1 VNIDHEPPA
10 AHFLSRGF
18 MTKTG
23 SLFLA
28 GTALIALA
36 TPSLA
41 APKKAQTS
49 QSDPRLGVLEQQLR
63 DVQQQL
69 AEIKGRQE
77 DNDYSGAVRDLK
89 RSTSDQYADV
99 SNQIAS
105 QTRTS
110 IPNGRL
116 TFASPDGQFSLA
128 LRALAQFDAGYFSQ
142 GKNPATVDLN
152 SGSNFRRAQLGLQGA
167 VFKDWSYNFVYD
179 FGGSGVEKNGY
190 IYYAYLQYDGLG
202 PFHARIGAIAPFA
215 GIEDATGSA
224 DLLFLERP
232 SVTDVARNIG
242 GSPGREGIDL
252 FVQGDTYLL
261 SVAYTG
267 KKTTDAATFD
277 SQQSVVTRASW
288 LAVSEP
294 DVKWLLDANLT
305 HVFKIADTGAN
316 ANANSFSF
324 SNGPEVTVDATKTVN
339 TGNIDANKVTQFGF
353 ETAVTYAGFYGQ
365 GGWFH
370 FDVERR
376 TAVPNPDFSGWYALL
391 TYSLTGEEHLYDPTT
406 ASFRGLRPAKPLGS
420 PGGYGAWEL
429 KARYSSIDLDFNPLT
444 TAATGGIFGGKQD
457 VWTVGV
463 NWYVNNAIRFSLDYD
478 NIQVNHVNAPGTD
491 ISANAIALRSQIS
504 L

>member
-1 VNIDHEPPA
+1 VTIDHEPPA

-18 MTKTG
+18 MIKTG

-28 GTALIALA
+28 SAALIALTA
-36 TPSLA
+36 PSLA
-41 APKKAQTS
+41 APGKTAPL
-49 QSDPRLGVLEQQLR
+49 QSDPRLSALEQQLR
-63 DVQQQL
+63 NVQRQL
-69 AEIKGRQE
+69 AEIRGKQD
-77 DNDYSGAVRDLK
+77 DNDYSSAVRDLK

-105 QTRTS
+105 QTR
-110 IPNGRL
+110 IAMPNGRL

-128 LRALAQFDAGYFSQ
+128 LRGLVQFDAGYFLQ
-142 GKNPATVDLN
+142 GRNPATVDLN
-152 SGSNFRRAQLGLQGA
+152 SGTNFRRAQLGFQGT
-167 VFKDWSYNFVYD
+167 VFRDWSYNFIYD

-232 SVTDVARNIG
+232 SVTDIARNIG
-242 GSPGREGIDL
+242 GSPGREGLDL

-267 KKTTDAATFD
+267 KKTGDAATFD
-277 SQQSVVTRASW
+277 AQQSVVTRASW
-288 LAVSEP
+288 LAISEP

-305 HVFKIADTGAN
+305 HVFKVADTVAN
-316 ANANSFSF
+316 TNANSFSF
-324 SNGPEVTVDATKTVN
+324 SSGPELSVDATRTVN
-339 TGNIDANKVTQFGF
+339 TGNIDASKVTQFGF
-353 ETAVTYAGFYGQ
+353 ETAATHAGFYGQ

-370 FDVERR
+370 FDVARR

-429 KARYSSIDLDFNPLT
+429 KARYSSVDLDFNPLT
-444 TAATGGIFGGKQD
+444 SVGAGGIVGGKQD
-457 VWTVGV
+457 VWTLGI

-491 ISANAIALRSQIS
+491 ISASAIALRSQIA

>member
-1 VNIDHEPPA
+1 
-10 AHFLSRGF
+10 
-18 MTKTG
+18 MTK
-23 SLFLA
+23 SVSVLLA
-28 GTALIALA
+28 GVALIALTA
-36 TPSLA
+36 PSLA
-41 APKKAQTS
+41 APKNAATP
-49 QSDPRLGVLEQQLR
+49 QSDPRLGLLEQQLR

-69 AEIKGRQE
+69 AEIKGKQE

-89 RSTSDQYADV
+89 RSTSDQYADI

-105 QTRTS
+105 QTRTT

-116 TFASPDGQFSLA
+116 SFATPDGQFSLA
-128 LRALAQFDAGYFSQ
+128 LRGLVQFDAGYFSQ
-142 GKNPATVDLN
+142 GKNPASVDLN
-152 SGSNFRRAQLGLQGA
+152 SGTNFRRAQLGFQGT
-167 VFKDWSYNFVYD
+167 VFKDWSYNFIYD

-232 SVTDVARNIG
+232 SVADIARNIG
-242 GSPGREGIDL
+242 GSPGREGLDL
-252 FVQGDTYLL
+252 YVQGDDYLV

-277 SQQSVVTRASW
+277 SQQALVTRASW
-288 LAVSEP
+288 LAVADS
-294 DVKWLLDANLT
+294 DVKWLVDANLT
-305 HVFKIADTGAN
+305 HVVKVADTAANSN
-316 ANANSFSF
+316 ANTFSF
-324 SNGPEVTVDATKTVN
+324 SNGPEVTIDATKTIN
-339 TGNIDANKVTQFGF
+339 TGNIDANKVTEFGF
-353 ETAVTYAGFYGQ
+353 ETAATYAGFYGQ

-370 FDVERR
+370 FDIDRR
-376 TAVPNPDFSGWYALL
+376 TAVPNPDFSGWYAAL
-391 TYSLTGEEHLYDPTT
+391 TYSLTGEEHQYDATT

-444 TAATGGIFGGKQD
+444 TAAAGGIAGGKQD
-457 VWTVGV
+457 VWTLGV

-478 NIQVNHVNAPGTD
+478 NISVNHVNAPTTD
-491 ISANAIALRSQIS
+491 ISASAITVRSQIS

>member
-1 VNIDHEPPA
+1 VAIDHEPA
-10 AHFLSRGF
+10 AAQFLSRGF
-18 MTKTG
+18 MTKTV

-28 GTALIALA
+28 GAALIALTA
-36 TPSLA
+36 PSLA
-41 APKKAQTS
+41 APRKAAAP
-49 QSDPRLGVLEQQLR
+49 QSDPRLGALEQQLR
-63 DVQQQL
+63 DVQRQL
-69 AEIKGRQE
+69 AEIKGGQD

-105 QTRTS
+105 QTR
-110 IPNGRL
+110 IAMPNGRL
-116 TFASPDGQFSLA
+116 TFASPDGQFSLS
-128 LRALAQFDAGYFSQ
+128 LRGLVQFDAGYFSQ
-142 GKNPATVDLN
+142 GKNPAAVDLN
-152 SGSNFRRAQLGLQGA
+152 SGTNFRRAQLGFQGT
-167 VFKDWSYNFVYD
+167 VFRDWSYNFIYD

-232 SVTDVARNIG
+232 AVTDIARNIA
-242 GSPGREGIDL
+242 GSPGREGLDL

-261 SVAYTG
+261 SAAYTT

-277 SQQSVVTRASW
+277 EQSAVVTRASW

-294 DVKWLLDANLT
+294 DVKWLLDANFT
-305 HVFKIADTGAN
+305 HVFKLPDAAAN
-316 ANANSFSF
+316 SGANSFSF
-324 SNGPEVTVDATKTVN
+324 SNGPELTVDASKTVN
-339 TGNIDANKVTQFGF
+339 TGNIDANHVTQFGF
-353 ETAVTYAGFYGQ
+353 ETAATYAGFYGQ

-370 FDVERR
+370 FNIDRR
-376 TAVPNPDFSGWYALL
+376 TPVPNPDFSGWYAAL

-406 ASFRGLRPAKPLGS
+406 ASFRGLRPAKPLGT

-429 KARYSSIDLDFNPLT
+429 KARYSSIDLDFNPLA
-444 TAATGGIFGGKQD
+444 TAAAGGIFGGKQN
-457 VWTVGV
+457 VWTLGV
-463 NWYVNNAIRFSLDYD
+463 NWYVNNAIRFSVDYD

-491 ISANAIALRSQIS
+491 ISASAIALRSQIS

>member
-1 VNIDHEPPA
+1 
-10 AHFLSRGF
+10 
-18 MTKTG
+18 MTKTV

-28 GTALIALA
+28 GAALIALTA
-36 TPSLA
+36 PSLA
-41 APKKAQTS
+41 APRKVAAP
-49 QSDPRLGVLEQQLR
+49 QSDPRLGALEQQLR
-63 DVQQQL
+63 DVQRQL
-69 AEIKGRQE
+69 AEIKGRQD

-105 QTRTS
+105 QTR
-110 IPNGRL
+110 IAMPNGRL

-128 LRALAQFDAGYFSQ
+128 LRGLVQFDAGYFSQ
-142 GKNPATVDLN
+142 GKNPAAVDLN
-152 SGSNFRRAQLGLQGA
+152 SGSNFRRAQLGFQGT
-167 VFKDWSYNFVYD
+167 VFKDWSYNFIYD

-232 SVTDVARNIG
+232 SVTDIARNIG
-242 GSPGREGIDL
+242 GSPGREGLDL

-288 LAVSEP
+288 LAYADS
-294 DVKWLLDANLT
+294 DVKWLVDANLT
-305 HVFKIADTGAN
+305 HVFKIADTAAN

-324 SNGPEVTVDATKTVN
+324 SNGPEVALDATKTVN

-353 ETAVTYAGFYGQ
+353 ETAATYAGFYGQ

-370 FDVERR
+370 FDVDRR

-444 TAATGGIFGGKQD
+444 TAATGGIAGGKQD
-457 VWTVGV
+457 VWTLGV

-478 NIQVNHVNAPGTD
+478 NISVNHINAPATD

>member
-1 VNIDHEPPA
+1 
-10 AHFLSRGF
+10 
-18 MTKTG
+18 MTKAG

-28 GTALIALA
+28 GAALIAMA
-36 TPSLA
+36 APSFA
-41 APKKAQTS
+41 APKKAPAA
-49 QSDPRLGVLEQQLR
+49 QSDPRLGILEQQLR

-77 DNDYSGAVRDLK
+77 GSDYSGAVRDLK

-105 QTRTS
+105 QTRTTL
-110 IPNGRL
+110 PNGRL
-116 TFASPDGQFSLA
+116 SFASPDGQFSLA
-128 LRALAQFDAGYFSQ
+128 LRGLVQFDAGYFSQ
-142 GKNPATVDLN
+142 GKNPASVDLN
-152 SGSNFRRAQLGLQGA
+152 SGTNFRRAQIGLQGT
-167 VFKDWSYNFVYD
+167 VFRDWSYNFIYD
-179 FGGSGVEKNGY
+179 FGGSGVEKSGY

-232 SVTDVARNIG
+232 SVTDIARNIG

-261 SVAYTG
+261 SVGYTG
-267 KKTTDAATFD
+267 KKTGDAATFD
-277 SQQSVVTRASW
+277 AQQSLVTRASW
-288 LAVSEP
+288 LAVSGP

-305 HVFKIADTGAN
+305 HVFKLADTVAN
-316 ANANSFSF
+316 ANANGFSF
-324 SNGPEVTVDATKTVN
+324 STGPELSVDATRTVN
-339 TGNIDANKVTQFGF
+339 TGNIDASKITQFGF
-353 ETAVTYAGFYGQ
+353 ETAATYAGFYGQ

-370 FDVERR
+370 FGVARR

-420 PGGYGAWEL
+420 AGGYGAWEL

-457 VWTVGV
+457 VWTLGV

-478 NIQVNHVNAPGTD
+478 NIQVNHINAPGTD
-491 ISANAIALRSQIS
+491 ISSSAIALRSQIS